1 MPELTTTD
9 TERLD
14 WDLARGM
21 IEEFLP
27 RSAWGEEVLS
37 IERGEPGRL
46 ELRADGRRRYWFPGC
61 ALRVRRARDGA
72 EFERCYSFAFDWSEG
87 RWQLLELPAVRVRG

>member
-1 MPELTTTD
+1 MADSTAMDPEK
-9 TERLD
+9 LD

-37 IERGEPGRL
+37 VEKGEPGRIAL
-46 ELRADGRRRYWFPGC
+46 WPDGRRRFLFPGC
-61 ALRVRRARDGA
+61 ALRVRRARDGR
-72 EFERCYSFAFDWSEG
+72 EFDRRYSFAFDWAEG
-87 RWQLLELPAVRVRG
+87 RWMLIDLPAVR